1 MSAEENKAVIRR
13 LLEEGWNQHNLDV
26 IDDLNAMDYV
36 DHSAPPGF
44 PPDKADA

>member
-1 MSAEENKAVIRR
+1 MSAEENKAVISR

-36 DHSAPPGF
+36 NHSAPPGF
-44 PPDKADA
+44 PPDKAGA